1 VSKQLL
7 LVYDFPPMGG
17 GIARWMGELA
27 KRFPAGSLVV
37 STGQYPASQASD
49 QQFSNR
55 VDRLPV
61 ESGRLR
67 TFLGL
72 VRWSRR
78 AVSLA
83 KSSTVEFIWCG
94 NLKPAAYPARWTKW
108 RVGVPY
114 GVILHGGDLLILQRQ
129 ACHSLFKRRAA
140 ATLLQSASVLVTN
153 STWTANLCRD
163 LLEELEIRVRPDQ
176 VRTVPLGADPN
187 LFRPGLDQSQVRA
200 RYHLNGRRWLLSV
213 ARLTVHKGIDTA
225 LRVLAGF
232 GDRYPDLGYVVVG
245 SGDGLSQLEALAREL
260 GVRDRVSFLGSVP
273 DHDLA
278 AIYNCAEVYL
288 GLSRIMAE
296 NVEGFGISLVE
307 ASASGVPVLATRTGG
322 IPDAVRDGE
331 TGLLVDADQPEQIS
345 AALRLLLDDRVLAC
359 RLGAAGRRA
368 VESFYNWDRVASDLA
383 RMGHE
388 CSRS

>member
-1 VSKQLL
+1 MSQLL

-27 KRFPAGSLVV
+27 RRFPAGSLIV
-37 STGQYPASQASD
+37 STGQHPAGPESD
-49 QQFSNR
+49 RQFHNP

-61 ESGRLR
+61 VSHSLR
-67 TFLGL
+67 TVQGTAC
-72 VRWSRR
+72 WSRR
-78 AVSLA
+78 AMALA
-83 KSSTVEFIWCG
+83 KSFTVGFTWCG
-94 NLKPAAYPARWTKW
+94 NIKPAAYPAWWMKTRLEL
-108 RVGVPY
+108 PY
-114 GVILHGGDLLILQRQ
+114 GVMLHGGDLLILRRQ
-129 ACHSLFKRRAA
+129 ASRSAVKRRVARA
-140 ATLLQSASVLVTN
+140 LLQSASVLVTN
-153 STWTANLCRD
+153 SAWTASLCRTLLQD
-163 LLEELEIRVRPDQ
+163 LDITMEPDR
-176 VRTVPLGADPN
+176 VRTVPLGTDPER
-187 LFRPGLDQSQVRA
+187 FRPGLDQSQVRA
-200 RYHLNGRRWLLSV
+200 RYGLDGRRWLLSV
-213 ARLTVHKGIDTA
+213 ARLTAHKGIDTA

-288 GLSRIMAE
+288 GLSRIMPE
-296 NVEGFGISLVE
+296 RVEGFGISLVE

-322 IPDAVRDGE
+322 IPEAVREGE
-331 TGLLVDADQPEQIS
+331 TGLLVEADQPEQIS

-388 CSRS
+388 YSRS